1 MQSCQ
6 RSRHEKILISLSLL
20 LTLGLTA
27 SAAIPKEG
35 VYLDKEGSPIT
46 EEQMVPPS
54 VKSAPMLPQS
64 AAVHEALSQLPHA
77 ASTVL
82 ILSIDEDGAVTHEE
96 IAESSSSLILDQ
108 YAAGSA
114 KSWTFHPARR
124 GDKDIPLTVRIPVR
138 FMSALVSVPPAP
150 EKQVMADM
158 KEKEEQ
164 AAERA
169 GHPSF
174 TVKLSID
181 RNGKMSAPPVIEK
194 EGTGLSDADFKIL
207 SSYIERSLRQWT
219 FAPARNPDG
228 EAIDAETAISITL

>member
-1 MQSCQ
+1 MK
-6 RSRHEKILISLSLL
+6 KILISLSLL
-20 LTLGLTA
+20 LTLGFTA
-27 SAAIPKEG
+27 SAALPKEG

-64 AAVHEALSQLPHA
+64 AAVLEALSQLPHA

-82 ILSIDEDGAVTHEE
+82 LLAIDEDGAVTHEE
-96 IAESSSSLILDQ
+96 IAESSSSLVLDQ

-138 FMSALVSVPPAP
+138 FTSALVSVPPAP

-164 AAERA
+164 AAERS

-228 EAIDAETAISITL
+228 EAIDAETAISITV

>member
-1 MQSCQ
+1 MK
-6 RSRHEKILISLSLL
+6 KILISLSLL

-27 SAAIPKEG
+27 SAALPKEG

-54 VKSAPMLPQS
+54 VKSVPMLPQS

-77 ASTVL
+77 AST
-82 ILSIDEDGAVTHEE
+82 VTHEE

-138 FMSALVSVPPAP
+138 FTSALVSVPPAP

-164 AAERA
+164 AAERS

-194 EGTGLSDADFKIL
+194 EGPALSGEDFKIL

-228 EAIDAETAISITL
+228 EAIDAETAISITV

>member
-1 MQSCQ
+1 MK
-6 RSRHEKILISLSLL
+6 KILISLSLL
-20 LTLGLTA
+20 LTLGFTA
-27 SAAIPKEG
+27 SAAIPREG

-124 GDKDIPLTVRIPVR
+124 GDEDIPLTVRIPVH
-138 FMSALVSVPPAP
+138 FTSALVSVPPAP

-164 AAERA
+164 AAEKS

-228 EAIDAETAISITL
+228 EAIDAETAISITV

>member
-1 MQSCQ
+1 MK
-6 RSRHEKILISLSLL
+6 KILISLSLL
-20 LTLGLTA
+20 LTLGFTA
-27 SAAIPKEG
+27 SAAIPREG

-46 EEQMVPPS
+46 EKQMVPPS

-82 ILSIDEDGAVTHEE
+82 ILSIDEDGVVTHEE

-138 FMSALVSVPPAP
+138 FTSALVSVPPAP
-150 EKQVMADM
+150 EKQIMADM

-164 AAERA
+164 AAERS

-181 RNGKMSAPPVIEK
+181 RNGKMSAPPVIER
-194 EGTGLSDADFKIL
+194 EGPALSGEDFKIL

-228 EAIDAETAISITL
+228 EAINAETVISITV

>member
-1 MQSCQ
+1 MK
-6 RSRHEKILISLSLL
+6 KILISLSLL
-20 LTLGLTA
+20 LTLGFTA
-27 SAAIPKEG
+27 SAAIPREG

-46 EEQMVPPS
+46 EKQMVPPS

-82 ILSIDEDGAVTHEE
+82 ILSIDEDGVVTHEE

-138 FMSALVSVPPAP
+138 FTSALVSVPPAP
-150 EKQVMADM
+150 EKQIMADM

-164 AAERA
+164 AAERS

-194 EGTGLSDADFKIL
+194 EGPALSGEDFKIL

-228 EAIDAETAISITL
+228 EAIDAETTISITL

>member
-1 MQSCQ
+1 MK
-6 RSRHEKILISLSLL
+6 KILISLSLL

-27 SAAIPKEG
+27 SAALPKEG

-64 AAVHEALSQLPHA
+64 AAVHEALSQLPHD

-96 IAESSSSLILDQ
+96 IAESSSSLVLDQ

-124 GDKDIPLTVRIPVR
+124 GDKDIPLTVHVPVR
-138 FMSALVSVPPAP
+138 FMSALVSMPPAP
-150 EKQVMADM
+150 EKQVMADR

-164 AAERA
+164 AAERS

-181 RNGKMSAPPVIEK
+181 RNGK
-194 EGTGLSDADFKIL
+194 
-207 SSYIERSLRQWT
+207 
-219 FAPARNPDG
+219 
-228 EAIDAETAISITL
+228 

>member
-1 MQSCQ
+1 
-6 RSRHEKILISLSLL
+6 
-20 LTLGLTA
+20 
-27 SAAIPKEG
+27 
-35 VYLDKEGSPIT
+35 
-46 EEQMVPPS
+46 
-54 VKSAPMLPQS
+54 MLPQS

-108 YAAGSA
+108 YAAESA

-138 FMSALVSVPPAP
+138 FTSALVSVPPAP

-164 AAERA
+164 AAERS

-181 RNGKMSAPPVIEK
+181 RNGKMSVPPVIEK

-228 EAIDAETAISITL
+228 EAIDAETAISITV

>member
-1 MQSCQ
+1 MK
-6 RSRHEKILISLSLL
+6 KILISLSLL

-27 SAAIPKEG
+27 SAALPKEG

-64 AAVHEALSQLPHA
+64 AAVLEALSQLPHA

-82 ILSIDEDGAVTHEE
+82 LLAIDEDGAVTHEE
-96 IAESSSSLILDQ
+96 IAESSSSLVLDQ

-138 FMSALVSVPPAP
+138 FTSALVSVPPAS

-164 AAERA
+164 AAERS

-181 RNGKMSAPPVIEK
+181 RNGK
-194 EGTGLSDADFKIL
+194 
-207 SSYIERSLRQWT
+207 
-219 FAPARNPDG
+219 
-228 EAIDAETAISITL
+228 

>member
-1 MQSCQ
+1 MK
-6 RSRHEKILISLSLL
+6 KILISLSLL
-20 LTLGLTA
+20 LTLGFNA
-27 SAAIPKEG
+27 SAALPKEG

-82 ILSIDEDGAVTHEE
+82 ILSVDADGAVTHEE

-138 FMSALVSVPPAP
+138 FMSAMVSVPPAP
-150 EKQVMADM
+150 EKQIMADM

-164 AAERA
+164 AAERS

-181 RNGKMSAPPVIEK
+181 RNGK
-194 EGTGLSDADFKIL
+194 
-207 SSYIERSLRQWT
+207 
-219 FAPARNPDG
+219 
-228 EAIDAETAISITL
+228 

>member
-1 MQSCQ
+1 MK
-6 RSRHEKILISLSLL
+6 KILISLSLL

-27 SAAIPKEG
+27 SAAIPREG

-46 EEQMVPPS
+46 EEQMEPPS

-64 AAVHEALSQLPHA
+64 AAVLEALSQLPHA

-124 GDKDIPLTVRIPVR
+124 GDKDIPMTVRIPVR
-138 FMSALVSVPPAP
+138 FTSALVSVPPAP

-164 AAERA
+164 AAERS

-181 RNGKMSAPPVIEK
+181 RNGKMSAPPVIER
-194 EGTGLSDADFKIL
+194 EGPALSGEDFKIL

-219 FAPARNPDG
+219 FAPAKNPDG
-228 EAIDAETAISITL
+228 EAIDAETAISITV